1 MPIHHVGRP
10 SKALDT
16 LSVNPM
22 FARGGETRIP
32 RNRLPDGEM
41 LADTAYQIVHDEAML
56 DGNARLNLATFVG
69 TWMEPQ
75 AAQLYAETYDKN
87 MIDKDEYPQTAD
99 IEERCVRILA
109 DLWHAPGE
117 TIGTSAIGS
126 SEACMLGGLAFK
138 RAWQLRRKAEGKPID
153 KPNLIMSSAVQV
165 VWEKFCNYWDVE
177 PRYVPVTLENPG
189 LTAEAMLP
197 FVDENTIGV
206 VVIMGVTY
214 TGLYEPVAQIAAALD
229 ELQTRTGLDV
239 PIHVDGASGGMI
251 APFLQPDLEWDFRL
265 ERVHSIN
272 TSGHKYGLVYP
283 GLGWV
288 LWRKTEY
295 LPEELIFHVSYL
307 GGDMPTLALN
317 FSRPGAQVLLQYY
330 NFLRLGREGYYRV
343 QKSCQDVAMYMSAEI
358 AKMDAFTLF
367 TDGSDIPVFAWQLA
381 DGYTANWDLHDLSE
395 RLRHHGWQVPA
406 YPMPADI
413 EGITVMRVVVRN
425 GLSMDLASLFVQDL
439 GRSVDFLDKL
449 AGPMPKELDTPQPSF
464 HH

>member
-330 NFLRLGREGYYRV
+330 NFLRLGRDGYYRV

>member
-1 MPIHHVGRP
+1 VPIHHVGRP

-330 NFLRLGREGYYRV
+330 NFLRLGRDGYYRV

>member
-1 MPIHHVGRP
+1 VPIHHVGRP